1 VDAGHSPEEG
11 EVRKGAQF
19 QKEGEFSK
27 EAAFLARWEE
37 LDSMAPAERS

>member
-11 EVRKGAQF
+11 EVQKEAGF
-19 QKEGEFSK
+19 PKEGEFSK
-27 EAAFLARWEE
+27 EAAFLAKWEE